1 MKAFIFDLDGTLVDS
16 LEDIGQACNHTLAA
30 HGYPVHP
37 MPSYR
42 LFVGRGFHRL
52 VSDALP
58 TGEAEKLSPEALA
71 ALVSEAKTWYGDNMC
86 VRTRPYEGM
95 AEALLT
101 LAGKGNSLAVLSNK
115 PDDLTVKLVRRYF
128 PSVPFALVR
137 GGRDGV
143 PLKPEPDAPLDM
155 LRHMNVPAARAFY
168 VGDSNVDVFT
178 ARNAGMSSIGV
189 AWGFRGA
196 DELRAAQADH
206 IIDAPAG
213 LAALAEEVC
222 P

>member
-1 MKAFIFDLDGTLVDS
+1 MTAFIFDLDGTLVNS
-16 LEDIGQACNHTLAA
+16 LEDIGQACNQTLAA

-42 LFVGRGFHRL
+42 LFVGRGFHKL
-52 VSDALP
+52 VCDALP
-58 TGEAEKLSPEALA
+58 AGEAEKLPETALA
-71 ALVSEAKTWYGDNMC
+71 SLVAEAKAWYGENMC
-86 VRTRPYEGM
+86 VRTRPYDGM
-95 AEALLT
+95 TEALCA
-101 LAGKGNSLAVLSNK
+101 LADKGHALAVLSNK
-115 PDDLTVKLVRRYF
+115 PDDLTVRLIGNYF

-137 GGRDGV
+137 GGREGV

-178 ARNAGMSSIGV
+178 ARNAGMRSIGV

-196 DELRAAQADH
+196 EELRAAQADH

-213 LAALAEEVC
+213 LTALAEEA
-222 P
+222 